1 MAKQTVEAMIE
12 GGKAS
17 AAPPL
22 GPALGPT
29 GLNVAQ
35 VISKINEK
43 TSSFKGMQVPIKVNF
58 DPETKEF
65 NIEVGTPPTSSLL
78 VKEAG
83 VEKGSG
89 YAHKDKVADLMI
101 EQIIKVAKMKED
113 SLNGATLKEKVK
125 NVIGTCRSM
134 GILIEGK
141 EPAEAIKEINA
152 GKFDNEISTGK
163 TELTAEELKA
173 LEEERQKLK
182 EEIEKRHAEEEK
194 KANDI
199 ISAMAGKE
207 KSLVR
212 AKLRENGISEALI
225 TKLTAGL
232 GGPGGAPGAAATP
245 GAPAAAKK
253 PEAASP
259 KK

>member
-29 GLNVAQ
+29 GLNLAQ

-43 TSSFKGMQVPIKVNF
+43 TSSFKGMQVPIKVHY
-58 DPETKEF
+58 DAATKEF
-65 NIEVGTPPTSSLL
+65 EIEVGTPPTSSLL

-83 VEKGSG
+83 IEKGSG
-89 YAHKDKVADLMI
+89 FAKTDKVADLMI

-125 NVIGTCRSM
+125 NVVGTCRSM
-134 GILIEGK
+134 GILVEGK
-141 EPAEAIKEINA
+141 EPAEAIREINA
-152 GKFDNEISTGK
+152 GKYDKEISTGK
-163 TELTAEELKA
+163 TELTDEEKKA
-173 LEEERQKLK
+173 LEEEKIKLK
-182 EEIEKRHAEEEK
+182 EEIDKRHAEEEK

-199 ISAMAGKE
+199 ITSMEGKE
-207 KSLVR
+207 KSAVR
-212 AKLRENGISEALI
+212 AKLREAGISEALI
-225 TKLTAGL
+225 TKLTAGI
-232 GGPGGAPGAAATP
+232 GGPGGAKPAAAPGAA
-245 GAPAAAKK
+245 K
-253 PEAASP
+253 EAAP

>member
-35 VISKINEK
+35 VIAKINEK
-43 TSSFKGMQVPIKVNF
+43 TSSFKGMQVPIKVDF

-65 NIEVGTPPTSSLL
+65 DIEVGTPPTSSLL
-78 VKEAG
+78 IKEAG
-83 VEKGSG
+83 IEKGSG

-113 SLNGATLKEKVK
+113 ALNGATLKEKVK
-125 NVIGTCRSM
+125 NIIGTCRSM

-152 GKFDNEISTGK
+152 GKFDKEI
-163 TELTAEELKA
+163 
-173 LEEERQKLK
+173 
-182 EEIEKRHAEEEK
+182 
-194 KANDI
+194 
-199 ISAMAGKE
+199 
-207 KSLVR
+207 
-212 AKLRENGISEALI
+212 
-225 TKLTAGL
+225 
-232 GGPGGAPGAAATP
+232 
-245 GAPAAAKK
+245 
-253 PEAASP
+253 
-259 KK
+259 